1 MSGFVSFHPVFRLP
15 VFQLCFRVVLILLI
29 FHSQTDPARRASA
42 AAGGGGGD
50 RPAAGGGMTLTM
62 TISVLAAMIMITLSG
77 AEVGGAS
84 NVGTCGLLALPCRG
98 AAVDVSF
105 RLSRYDIA
113 CPESSGVTLISLNH
127 ILPLG
132 LCLTQVVSLKVYLKP
147 ISTETVEKNPK

>member
-1 MSGFVSFHPVFRLP
+1 M
-15 VFQLCFRVVLILLI
+15 LILLI

-84 NVGTCGLLALPCRG
+84 NVGMYGLLPVL
-98 AAVDVSF
+98 AAVLPSMSLSVFRVTILLVQNPLVS
-105 RLSRYDIA
+105 L
-113 CPESSGVTLISLNH
+113 LLNH

-132 LCLTQVVSLKVYLKP
+132 LCLTQVVSLEVYLKP
-147 ISTETVEKNPK
+147 ISTETVEKILNE